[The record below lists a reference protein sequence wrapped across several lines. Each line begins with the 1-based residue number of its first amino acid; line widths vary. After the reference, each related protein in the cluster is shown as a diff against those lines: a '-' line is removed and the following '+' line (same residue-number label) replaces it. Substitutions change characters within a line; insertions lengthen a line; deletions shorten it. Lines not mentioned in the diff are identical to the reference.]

1 MNLAERIDLMTQL
14 GKYLTTDDE
23 ALGEAKKKAFDK
35 NKWFTEEFVNIA
47 LKNIATQFLDKEKLE
62 DWIKIYH
69 LDDNISPKTVGIV
82 MAGNIPL
89 VGFHDFLC
97 VFISGHHQKIK
108 LSEKDDILFP
118 FLLKKLAEWNS
129 RVLSVVAVADTLKDC
144 DAYIATGS
152 ANSARYFNYYFG
164 KYPSVIRGNK
174 TSVALL
180 TGKESVEELNLLADD
195 VQIFFGLGCR
205 NITHIY
211 VPGEYNFEPLLTAL
225 KKYNYFADH
234 SKYKNNYDYHLAL
247 LIMNSKFY
255 MSNES
260 IVLVENE
267 NIFSGVSQLN
277 YSFYKIAEEV
287 MEQLKIN
294 KNVQCIVGESGIP
307 LGSAQQPGLKDY
319 ADGVDTMQFLLSL

>member
-14 GKYLTTDDE
+14 GKYLTTGDDE
-23 ALGEAKKKAFDK
+23 LSEAKKKAFDK

-47 LKNIATQFLDKEKLE
+47 LKNIATEFLDKEKLE
-62 DWIKIYH
+62 DWVKIYH
-69 LDDNISPKTVGIV
+69 LDDNISSKTVGTV

-97 VFISGHHQKIK
+97 VFISGHYQKIK

-129 RVLSVVAVADTLKDC
+129 KISNAVAVASMLKDC

-164 KYPSVIRGNK
+164 KYPSIIRGNK

-180 TGKESVEELNLLADD
+180 TGQESTEELNLLADD

-205 NITHIY
+205 NITHIF
-211 VPGEYNFEPLLTAL
+211 VPEEYNFEALLNAL

-247 LIMNSKFY
+247 LIMNGKFY
-255 MSNES
+255 MTNES
-260 IVLVENE
+260 IVLAENE

-277 YSFYKIAEEV
+277 YSFYKNKEEV
-287 MEQLKIN
+287 IQQLKSN
-294 KNVQCIVGESGIP
+294 KNLQCIVGESGVP
-307 LGSAQQPGLKDY
+307 FGSAQQPGLRDY
-319 ADGVDTMQFLLSL
+319 ADSVDTMQFLLSV

>member
-1 MNLAERIDLMTQL
+1 MNLAERIDLMIKL
-14 GKYLTTDDE
+14 GTYLTTDDE
-23 ALGEAKKKAFDK
+23 LLKDAKKKAFNK

-47 LKNIATQFLDKEKLE
+47 LKNIASQFLDKKKLQ

-89 VGFHDFLC
+89 VGFQDFLC
-97 VFISGHHQKIK
+97 VFISGHRQRIK
-108 LSEKDDILFP
+108 LSEKDDILFR
-118 FLLKKLAEWNS
+118 FILKKLSEWDS
-129 RVLSVVAVADTLKDC
+129 KVLMVVEIADTLKDC
-144 DAYIATGS
+144 DAYIASGS
-152 ANSARYFNYYFG
+152 NNSARYFNYYFG
-164 KYPSVIRGNK
+164 KYPSIIRSNK

-180 TGKESVEELNLLADD
+180 TGTETVEELSLLADD

-205 NITHIY
+205 NITHIF
-211 VPGEYNFEPLLTAL
+211 VPEEYNFEPMLAAL

-267 NIFSGVSQLN
+267 NIFSGVSQLH
-277 YSFYKIAEEV
+277 YSFYKNIDEV
-287 MEQLKIN
+287 ITQLKTN
-294 KNVQCIVGESGIP
+294 NNLQCIVGESGIP
-307 LGSAQQPGLKDY
+307 FGSAQQPGLKDY
-319 ADGVDTMQFLLSL
+319 ADGIDTMQFLLSL